1 MYADYL
7 KKNEELKNEFIENF
21 AQKIYELRPYG
32 YNDVPTSCET
42 EYVKWENVSDKERYI
57 NLTRNFFKEHEHFM
71 FNKLFL
77 SIVPYPN
84 TNGETEIK
92 DSCL

>member
-7 KKNEELKNEFIENF
+7 KRNEELKTELIENF

-32 YNDVPTSCET
+32 YNDVPPSCET
-42 EYVKWENVSDKERYI
+42 EYVKWENVCDQERYI
-57 NLTRNFFKEHEHFM
+57 NLVRKFFMEHEHFM

-77 SIVPYPN
+77 STVPYPIKN
-84 TNGETEIK
+84 DKNETKGEPT
-92 DSCL
+92 